1 MLPMLPLAPLP
12 LAAFANP
19 WMLWGLAGASLPI
32 VIHLLNR
39 RRYRE
44 VPWAAMRFLLA
55 AARKNQKRVQI
66 EQWLLLAVRTAILV
80 LLALALAR
88 PALERLGGLPGFGGR
103 THWVLVLDGSLSMDY
118 TPSGSETNRFGQA
131 RDLARR
137 LIQDARPG
145 DGVSLILMADPPRVV
160 VGAPAF
166 SKEAVRKELDDL
178 KLPHGGTD
186 LAGTFRLI
194 DEVLEASDIARKEVV
209 VLTDLQRASWARQPA
224 GGAERLQRTLA
235 RIDSKRARS
244 MVIDLGTATAE
255 NRAVVGLE
263 VLPALV
269 TTGTSVAVKAKVQAF
284 GQGFPGGQA
293 QLVVDG
299 RIIPTERRD
308 VPALTAG
315 GEAEVE
321 FGHEFAA
328 AGDHVVEVRL
338 DDDPLPL
345 DNRARRIVPVREAI
359 DVLLVDGD
367 PKPGVFTAETAFLA
381 EALSP
386 EGDSPGQAG
395 PIRTRVIPDTQL
407 ARTDLSGFATV
418 VLCNVARVSP
428 DEELLLDAYLK
439 QGGGLV
445 VFTGDRVEVD
455 AYNRIL
461 HDGGKGLLP
470 AALQPAVGDPQ
481 RRDTPFLFDPLGFKH
496 PIVADYQ
503 GAADPVQ
510 ASLTNVKTFR
520 YHRLTPD
527 TDGTATVALGLGAD
541 PVVVEGR
548 HHRGRVLL
556 VATSADRDWTDWPI
570 HPSYPAV
577 VERLVLQA
585 AAGRN
590 DERNLRVGQP
600 IDETLPVTAANA
612 EATVS
617 WPDRDEPVP
626 DTDVQTSKLKVV
638 ADGDVG
644 RLRFEPTT
652 RSGTYRV
659 EVGPPVGTTTRFA
672 ANPDPAESDLTK
684 LDADGLRAAVPG
696 WTFDYDSDWRPL
708 QQSASSVA
716 QRGELHRP
724 LLWALL
730 ALLLLEPILAWRF
743 GHNAPARA

>member
-1 MLPMLPLAPLP
+1 MLPMLPPPL

-55 AARKNQKRVQI
+55 ATRKNQRRVQV
-66 EQWLLLAVRTAILV
+66 EQWLLLAVRTAILA
-80 LLALALAR
+80 LLALALAK
-88 PALERLGGLPGFGGR
+88 PALESLGGLEVFGRR
-103 THWVLVLDGSLSMDY
+103 THWVLALDGSLSMDY
-118 TPSGSETNRFGQA
+118 RATGDVNRFAQA
-131 RDLARR
+131 KALARR

-145 DGVSLILMADPPRVV
+145 DAFSLVLMADPPRAV

-166 SKEAVRKELDDL
+166 SKDAVRKELDAL
-178 KLPHGGTD
+178 VLPHGGTD
-186 LAGTFRLI
+186 LAGSFRVI
-194 DEVLEASDIARKEVV
+194 DEVLEASDIPRKEVV
-209 VLTDLQRASWARQPA
+209 VLTDLQRASWAQDRPGA
-224 GGAERLQRTLA
+224 AERLQRTLA
-235 RIDSKRARS
+235 RIDAKKARS
-244 MVIDLGTATAE
+244 MVIDLGSADAG
-255 NRAVVGLE
+255 NRAVVALD
-263 VLPALV
+263 VQPALV
-269 TTGTSVAVKAKVQAF
+269 TTGSAVAVKAKIQAF
-284 GQGFPGGQA
+284 GRPFDAARA

-299 RIIPTERRD
+299 RIIPAERRD
-308 VPALTAG
+308 LPALAPG
-315 GEAEVE
+315 GAAEVE

-328 AGDHVVEVRL
+328 AGDHVVEVRI

-345 DNRARRIVPVREAI
+345 DDRARKVVPVREAI

-367 PKPGVFTAETAFLA
+367 PKPGVFTADTAFLA

-386 EGDSPGQAG
+386 EGESPGQSG
-395 PIRTRVIPDTQL
+395 PIRTRVIPDTAL

-428 DEELLLDAYLK
+428 DEAGLLDAYLK

-455 AYNRIL
+455 SYNRIL

-470 AALQPAVGDPQ
+470 AALAPAVGDPQ
-481 RRDTPFLFDPLGFKH
+481 RRETPFLFDPLGFKH

-503 GAADPVQ
+503 GASDPVQ

-527 TDGTATVALGLGAD
+527 ADGTATVALKFGPDAA
-541 PVVVEGR
+541 VVEGR

-556 VATSADRDWTDWPI
+556 FATGADRDWTDWPI

-577 VERLVLQA
+577 VERAVLQA
-585 AAGRN
+585 ASGRN
-590 DERNLRVGQP
+590 DERNLRVGQA
-600 IDETLPVTAANA
+600 IDETLPVAAANA
-612 EATVS
+612 DVTVT
-617 WPDRDEPVP
+617 WPDRDEPLP
-626 DTDVQTSKLKVV
+626 ESDVQVARLKAA
-638 ADGDVG
+638 ADGDVA
-644 RLRFEPTT
+644 RVRFEPTT

-659 EVGPPVGTTTRFA
+659 EVGPPLGTSTRFA
-672 ANPDPAESDLTK
+672 ANPDPAESDPAK
-684 LDADGLRAAVPG
+684 LDAEALRGAVPG
-696 WTFDYDSDWRPL
+696 WKFDYDSDWRPL
-708 QQSASSVA
+708 SQNAASVG

-724 LLWALL
+724 MLWALL

-743 GHNAPARA
+743 GHPPAPARA